1 MARPKLSKNVIDLD
15 KKPEKIEVVDKITP
29 VFEDLATSGE
39 DGEKVDLNK
48 YNVQE
53 LGFAAPYFNDDMTI
67 KDELGLSLYL
77 KWHSLPKG
85 YSIVDRKAVRG

>member
-29 VFEDLATSGE
+29 VFEP
-39 DGEKVDLNK
+39 EKVDLLK

-85 YSIVDRKAVRG
+85 YSIVDRKVVRG

>member
-1 MARPKLSKNVIDLD
+1 MLERSERKARPKLSKNVIDLD
-15 KKPEKIEVVDKITP
+15 KVPNE
-29 VFEDLATSGE
+29 A
-39 DGEKVDLNK
+39 EKVNLNK
-48 YNVQE
+48 VTLHE